1 MRKQSLQRRF
11 LTRFF
16 GKETVSQ
23 KQGKKTKEG
32 VSSGTTGIEQS
43 ETATPAEVVEI
54 ISGLGTRQGGNQ
66 VRCKIMDGREVGKVM
81 RRNVYGPIRIGDI
94 LMLKQ
99 TEIEATPLRG
109 GRK

>member
-1 MRKQSLQRRF
+1 MSR
-11 LTRFF
+11 
-16 GKETVSQ
+16 

-32 VSSGTTGIEQS
+32 EGGISAVESSEIG
-43 ETATPAEVVEI
+43 TPAEVVELI
-54 ISGLGTRQGGNQ
+54 GGLGTRQGGKQ
-66 VRCKIMDGREVGKVM
+66 VRCKILDGREVGKVM

-99 TEIEATPLRG
+99 TEIEASPLKG